1 MTEEVVMDRGHEEA
15 VVKEGIHEECPT
27 TQLPAA
33 PSSVRESCL
42 TWQTQSSSR
51 HYDKLWVQHG
61 YLTNSGSSTSGP
73 AELRQYPFF
82 EDCLL
87 CRMILSLFYDN
98 FMSFKHNIFKA
109 CTISCTPPTP
119 LPPSPS
125 RPSPLKELYLKGS
138 RARLRPSSDHPNY
151 SGENFKVVETLT
163 TTKGEDVKSTR
174 LTRRLTKFLK
184 AKDHHRLVQ
193 SANQMRER
201 IVSCRDSL
209 TRWR

>member
-1 MTEEVVMDRGHEEA
+1 MHSP
-15 VVKEGIHEECPT
+15 H
-27 TQLPAA
+27 
-33 PSSVRESCL
+33 
-42 TWQTQSSSR
+42 
-51 HYDKLWVQHG
+51 
-61 YLTNSGSSTSGP
+61 
-73 AELRQYPFF
+73 
-82 EDCLL
+82 
-87 CRMILSLFYDN
+87 
-98 FMSFKHNIFKA
+98 
-109 CTISCTPPTP
+109 TP
-119 LPPSPS
+119 PPSPS

-138 RARLRPSSDHPNY
+138 RAQLRPSSDHLNY

-209 TRWR
+209 TRWRWAWTVEVGHVEARDGFCLLGRYIVHLFSSQDISSLFFLYMYTHLFCLFLLFLCRSVWASKPWVL